1 MPSFL
6 AVIRTEL
13 PLKQADS
20 KTTVW
25 VFSLMPLCSPP
36 MTPATALA
44 FSLSAITSIS
54 SLRVLSTPSSVW
66 MVSPETALRTII
78 CGL

>member
-6 AVIRTEL
+6 AVIRTEPAL
-13 PLKQADS
+13 EAGGLKDNG
-20 KTTVW
+20 VG

-44 FSLSAITSIS
+44 F
-54 SLRVLSTPSSVW
+54 RCRQ
-66 MVSPETALRTII
+66 SPAYPR
-78 CGL
+78 